1 MAQGLIAKGV
11 RKRSLSGV
19 MLFGVELRDA
29 QEEVF
34 VRMVCDGLALG
45 IAFSRAGFK
54 SKAKDAAINL
64 FHVPRVQAR
73 AQAILEA
80 RRTTGVVTLSQVTD
94 MLQRVFAG
102 AHSEGEYS
110 AAHNAAFSLA
120 RLYGHVTDKQTLEVI
135 RRPSR
140 DPDAPS
146 EQALASWVE
155 SLPGLPAPGPS
166 VLAGPGLEAGPSSDP
181 TPHILP
187 DAGPSGPLP
196 APPAELLGLQPDLPN
211 DINWLDAGPSRPGP
225 SGPELSNDFKGLA
238 TVAPPSENGAPVGPV
253 TVTPLE
259 GGRSK
264 PLGPTEGG
272 PAGLCGPRGER
283 RTPAKKKGPQVK
295 PKRVPVKKRGKK
307 AAKKYPSAKD
317 LFG

>member
-1 MAQGLIAKGV
+1 MAQGLIARRL
-11 RKRSLSGV
+11 RKNTQRGV

-45 IAFSRAGFK
+45 VAFSRAGFK
-54 SKAKDAAINL
+54 SKAKDAPINL

-80 RRTTGVVTLSQVTD
+80 RRTTGVVTLGEVTD
-94 MLQRVFAG
+94 MLKRVYAG

-110 AAHNAAFSLA
+110 SAHNAAFSLA
-120 RLYGHVTDKQTLEVI
+120 RLYGHVTDKATLEVI

-155 SLPGLPAPGPS
+155 SLPGLPAPGLEALSGPDASVSPS
-166 VLAGPGLEAGPSSDP
+166 PQTLGLEAPRPGAPALPLGPQ
-181 TPHILP
+181 T
-187 DAGPSGPLP
+187 
-196 APPAELLGLQPDLPN
+196 DLPS
-211 DINWLDAGPSRPGP
+211 DINWLEPGPSRPGP
-225 SGPELSNDFKGLA
+225 SGPELSNDIKGLA
-238 TVAPPSENGAPVGPV
+238 TVPPPSENGAPVGPV
-253 TVTPLE
+253 TVAPPPR
-259 GGRSK
+259 GQSK
-264 PLGPTEGG
+264 PLGPAG
-272 PAGLCGPRGER
+272 PGPRASKPKGSPA
-283 RTPAKKKGPQVK
+283 RT
-295 PKRVPVKKRGKK
+295 KRVPVKKRVKSGAEKRK
-307 AAKKYPSAKD
+307 ARKLKAEMKD